1 MTVPFLNGVMYV
13 VIEVRFITLCPVL
26 KVVICHQSSLTVSCT
41 TKQHPPVID
50 AELDDEVDVDV
61 DVVDVVFEKLNV
73 VAELKSVILWSDTNE
88 NYTYIEL
95 V

>member
-1 MTVPFLNGVMYV
+1 MYV

-50 AELDDEVDVDV
+50 AELDDEVDVEV
-61 DVVDVVFEKLNV
+61 ADVVFEKLNV
-73 VAELKSVILWSDTNE
+73 VAELKSVILWSDTNK

-95 V
+95 VLRQHLHR